1 MAEERTQT
9 PQADR
14 QPETDILKREKQ
26 AVEKLIA
33 IRPVTEK
40 NAVFERTKGGFLRLT
55 YTEEDGSQKTYPR
68 VAVHRCFPHSDPDH
82 FISIREPE
90 TDGKEIG
97 LIEDLGALP
106 QETQEMLRE
115 QMALRYFA
123 PKIERVH
130 RIKEEYGYSYWDV
143 LTDRGECRF
152 TVRMGGTNVYAI
164 GPNRYLVNDLDGNRY
179 EIPDVTK
186 LSSRELKLLDLF
198 I

>member
-1 MAEERTQT
+1 MAEEKKRG
-9 PQADR
+9 
-14 QPETDILKREKQ
+14 PETDILIQEKQ

-33 IRPVTEK
+33 IRPITVE

-55 YTEEDGSQKTYPR
+55 YTEEDGTQKTYPR

-97 LIEDLGALP
+97 LIEDLDVLP
-106 QETQEMLRE
+106 METQEMLRE

-123 PKIERVH
+123 PKILKVH
-130 RIKEEYGYSYWDV
+130 HIREEYGYSYWDV

-179 EIPDVTK
+179 EIPDVYK
-186 LSSRELKLLDLF
+186 LSAREIKQLDLF